1 MVRFDMGT
9 GAVCGNMPAYEGVN
23 VQFSPRRTL
32 LDHVL
37 VEAAREAGAE
47 VREDFIVE
55 ELLTEAGQVVGIRG
69 RHKGGAVVTERAR
82 LVVGADG
89 KNSTVAKAV
98 NAPSYWEQEPQTMGY
113 YTYWADVEIDEG
125 IASGF
130 GRAGCAVGAVP
141 TNDKMMMVYVAW
153 PVARFEEFRR
163 DVEGNYMR
171 TVDSVGLGERLRA
184 GQRAERFRGS
194 PDFPGFF
201 RKPYGPGW
209 ALVGDAGLVM
219 DPITGQGVG
228 DAFRDAELLTD
239 AVAAG
244 FDGTTSLSTAL
255 ADYQE
260 TRDQVAKPMYDFTA
274 EQAKLAEPTAEQLA
288 LFEGLAANQRDA
300 DRFIA
305 VINGV
310 LPVAEFMAQP
320 LSA

>member
-1 MVRFDMGT
+1 
-9 GAVCGNMPAYEGVN
+9 
-23 VQFSPRRTL
+23 
-32 LDHVL
+32 
-37 VEAAREAGAE
+37 
-47 VREDFIVE
+47 
-55 ELLTEAGQVVGIRG
+55 
-69 RHKGGAVVTERAR
+69 
-82 LVVGADG
+82 
-89 KNSTVAKAV
+89 
-98 NAPSYWEQEPQTMGY
+98 
-113 YTYWADVEIDEG
+113 
-125 IASGF
+125 
-130 GRAGCAVGAVP
+130 
-141 TNDKMMMVYVAW
+141 
-153 PVARFEEFRR
+153 
-163 DVEGNYMR
+163 
-171 TVDSVGLGERLRA
+171 
-184 GQRAERFRGS
+184 
-194 PDFPGFF
+194 
-201 RKPYGPGW
+201 
-209 ALVGDAGLVM
+209 
-219 DPITGQGVG
+219 VG